1 MSVITCEDICR
12 LQGHAGK
19 IREMIELPGKYR
31 KSLNGTVTIS
41 GEASFS
47 FTLHD
52 GYSRLIFCCAIED
65 VKANPSKI

>member
-12 LQGHAGK
+12 LQGQVEK
-19 IREMIELPGKYR
+19 IRETIERRGKYR
-31 KSLNGTVTIS
+31 RTLNRTVTIS

-47 FTLHD
+47 FTLH
-52 GYSRLIFCCAIED
+52 GGSSRLIFCCAIED